1 MRIKLLDS
9 DSLQDDGPENNT
21 PSAQQGTV
29 AGVGASTPTSPRS
42 RRRVS
47 RANSAKGFISFK
59 PARSSRTDISQKHLV
74 AKSAIEHAFTDYMEC
89 LNRELT
95 AFRAQLA
102 TTLNDLFGVIQ
113 DIKGDLRNPFT
124 AQSHLVECVLTK
136 LMAYTSDLLR
146 SLIDMERLFR
156 TPTPAMTQPRP
167 KDPSEIAS
175 GTPCTDMITTVGGP
189 EQDERSRNASE
200 WRPSELTEARFA
212 TNDTTRE
219 QSSPE
224 LTPSPEAPPSN
235 PACNVMNLRRK
246 FVSLSALN
254 SHYKS
259 HTVPIQRSDSLP
271 LNIDSMY
278 GASYGDAYDFES
290 HASVPSRQGHDSAVV
305 LMSENSTPHHS
316 IVTGQ
321 HVYRKALNIGT
332 TIIIEEEEVLEQDVN
347 QDLTTEQNLQPQQD
361 PLKVRPAD
369 GIRGRPSPMM
379 TSDQIVLG
387 SESNSKE
394 SIPWA
399 EQLQKD
405 FDSIAC
411 RKRRST
417 DASAFDIRIASRLKS
432 DGRSISALS
441 PSPDATFPRL
451 SKIPPPRS
459 DSIISNLI
467 IAAEGQQTGALPPLP
482 RTPTS
487 TASQKPSS
495 LPTTIGGAK
504 PRPISP
510 AMQFHSL
517 RSLPLSHSRSQPQKQ
532 NSRPLSRQ
540 SIQGKENS
548 DSFPKLLH
556 QSTIS
561 LNFSV
566 RDSQYK
572 ECNNSWFLGNDYNE
586 DEATFNEN
594 NQLTGA
600 TLGAY
605 IELLTPH
612 RTVADPTLIS
622 TFFITFRLFSTPSE
636 VVSLLI
642 RRFNLLPPAGLDIR
656 QSKQWAQ
663 KKQDRIRQ
671 SVYTALRTWIDNYW
685 MAEKD
690 NEVLTALLAF
700 TKCELL
706 TVMPTQASRLL
717 ESLNLMQMNTSGLK
731 THTLCKARS
740 CDYINLRRTQDYGT
754 EHAGAGFGR
763 DRTKVAADLSLA
775 FNGTMSRSSSS
786 NGINSRTG
794 SFLGLRA
801 TPPAPS
807 VNKSLLNAL
816 SNDRTLRTVPVTEIM
831 PVELARQ
838 LTLFVSKMFLNIPY
852 LELLTRD
859 RPNCSKMAKTA
870 TEITTWIIETIVDQS
885 DLKKRVEM
893 IKHWIKVGEEC
904 LKLNN
909 FDTLT
914 AITCAIDSSP
924 IHRLSATWDAIT
936 SEYCARFQQL
946 QRMVSTKYNYREYR
960 AKLKS
965 TVGPCIPFLGLFLT
979 AVTHIAD
986 GNAAFQEVDMPC
998 AEDSNVASTKPM
1010 LIRYCRYHYLA
1021 NTVQEF
1027 QRFQTRYELLLVP
1040 HLREYIVQ
1048 CLQGLDWQRNIDKSN
1063 AIEPGTS
1070 SSIKGGMARNNTVSR
1085 GSTFGFFGSIS
1096 NANPTN
1102 KNRNRGMTI
1111 FRRRTPQSDSALQAS
1126 SVNGEAAVIKRTRK
1140 LDIFHPGPR
1149 K

>member
-89 LNRELT
+89 LNRGIESIDMDCLLRIAFQASEPVAVFLSSIEDISKRVSMQQQWDVKELT

-305 LMSENSTPHHS
+305 LMN
-316 IVTGQ
+316 
-321 HVYRKALNIGT
+321 
-332 TIIIEEEEVLEQDVN
+332 
-347 QDLTTEQNLQPQQD
+347 LTTEQNLQPQQD

-754 EHAGAGFGR
+754 EHAGAGFG
-763 DRTKVAADLSLA
+763 
-775 FNGTMSRSSSS
+775 
-786 NGINSRTG
+786 
-794 SFLGLRA
+794 LRA